1 MRVIDVETIT
11 HGRVL
16 VEDAAVDVSR
26 GWLIGFHGY
35 GQSADDM
42 FAELQRL
49 NADGAWSIA
58 APQALHRFYTR
69 GDERVVASWMTR
81 QDRDLAV
88 ADNVEY
94 CNRLLGS
101 GLALQ
106 HRQTAVS
113 RPLTEVQSQIDGPLA
128 PALVFIGFSQGAAMA
143 YRAAALGR
151 FPARAVISLAGDIP
165 PEVRAADAGML
176 RRQIGRVLIGAGA
189 RDTWFTPAKVDA
201 DAAFLAS
208 AGVPHAVERFDGRHE
223 WTDAFRRAAGRVLDA
238 LSRGREES
246 DR

>member
-1 MRVIDVETIT
+1 MENRSTRGTKGTRHGMRVLNIETIT

-16 VEDAAVDVSR
+16 IEDAAVALSR

-49 NADGAWSIA
+49 NVDGAWSIA

-69 GDERVVASWMTR
+69 GDERVVGSWMTR
-81 QDRDLAV
+81 QDRELAV

-94 CNRLLGS
+94 CDRLLGS

-106 HRQTAVS
+106 HPTTPVDT
-113 RPLTEVQSQIDGPLA
+113 P
-128 PALVFIGFSQGAAMA
+128 LVFIGFSQGAAMA

-151 FPARAVISLAGDIP
+151 FAARAVIALAGDIP
-165 PEVRAADAGML
+165 PEVKSVEGGTL
-176 RRQIGRVLIGAGA
+176 RQRLGRVVIGAGV
-189 RDTWFTPAKVDA
+189 RDTWFTPARA
-201 DAAFLAS
+201 DAEASFLAS
-208 AGVPHAVERFDGRHE
+208 AGVPREVVRFDGAHE
-223 WTDAFRRAAGRVLDA
+223 WTEGFRRAARTLLSGR
-238 LSRGREES
+238 
-246 DR
+246 